1 MQKSLFFKDGS
12 SDKEYH
18 VQIVPTEDH
27 RFVVNF
33 QYGRRGS
40 ALQTGTKTPTS
51 VLQAEAEKI
60 FIKLVNEKIRKG
72 YVEGPGGDS
81 GSVPSESFAKSVEVV
96 FAPQLLNEIEDPQV
110 YIDDDDYV
118 AQEKFDGERRPII
131 STAEGV
137 IGINKKGQAVPVS
150 KAIVDSLPDY
160 SSITIDAEIIGD
172 TIYAFDIVESNG
184 GNYVSMPL
192 VQRLT
197 VLEASRVLFGKQI
210 VVVETAYTKKEK
222 QAMFDRIKAENGEG
236 IVFKKKDAPYTPG
249 RPNSGGSAL
258 KFKFHKTATFI
269 VVGSTPGKRSV
280 GLEMIDKDGHMQ
292 FMGKV
297 TIPPNKEIP
306 TTGDIVEVRYLYAF
320 LGGKIF
326 QPFYLDK
333 RTDADITDCNMK
345 QLIYKK
351 D

>member
-1 MQKSLFFKDGS
+1 MKKSLYFKDGS

-18 VQIVPTEDH
+18 VQIVPQGD

-40 ALQTGTKTPTS
+40 ALQEGTKTPTS

-60 FIKLVNEKIRKG
+60 FIKLCNEKIRKG
-72 YVEGPGGDS
+72 YKDTGEEGGGGS
-81 GSVPSESFAKSVEVV
+81 GTPFAKSVEVV

-131 STAEGV
+131 SSAEGI

-160 SSITIDAEIIGD
+160 SSITIDGEIIGE
-172 TIYAFDIVESNG
+172 TLYAFDIIESNG
-184 GNYVSMPL
+184 GNYASMPL
-192 VQRLT
+192 VQRLA

-236 IVFKKKDAPYTPG
+236 IVFKKKNAPYTAG

-280 GLEMIDKDGHMQ
+280 GLEMIEEDGSRR

-297 TIPPNKEIP
+297 TIPANKEIP
-306 TTGDIVEVRYLYAF
+306 VTGDLVEVRYLYCYPEPGA
-320 LGGKIF
+320 IF
-326 QPFYLDK
+326 QPVYLEK
-333 RTDADITDCNMK
+333 RTDADLSDCGTK